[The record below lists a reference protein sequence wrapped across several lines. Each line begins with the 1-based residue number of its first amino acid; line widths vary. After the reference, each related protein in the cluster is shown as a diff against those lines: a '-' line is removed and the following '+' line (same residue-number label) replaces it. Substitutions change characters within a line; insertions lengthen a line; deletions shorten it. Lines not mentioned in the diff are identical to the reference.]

1 MSRRISRSVKDGI
14 IIVDPDNCEG
24 SVEANEASSSS
35 QAIEEKDDI
44 VFARGIELAM
54 QMTLDSAHV

>member
-1 MSRRISRSVKDGI
+1 MKDGVI
-14 IIVDPDNCEG
+14 DVDPDNCEG
-24 SVEANEASSSS
+24 SVGATEASSSS
-35 QAIEEKDDI
+35 PAIEEKDDI